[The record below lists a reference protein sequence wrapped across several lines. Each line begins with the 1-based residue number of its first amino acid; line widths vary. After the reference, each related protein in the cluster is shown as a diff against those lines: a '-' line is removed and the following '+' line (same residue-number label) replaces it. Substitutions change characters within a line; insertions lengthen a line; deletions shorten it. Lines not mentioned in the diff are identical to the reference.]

1 MIRFFEMSDYES
13 VYQLW
18 QNTSGVGLRS
28 IDDSREGIERFV
40 RRNPRTNFVAE
51 EDGRIIGAVLSG
63 HDGRRGNIYHL
74 CVDGSHRRRGIGR
87 QLVDKV
93 IEAMKD
99 EKITALSLVC
109 FTDNETG
116 NNFWSKL
123 GWIKRPDLI
132 SYRLYLNE

>member
-1 MIRFFEMSDYES
+1 MSDYES

>member
-1 MIRFFEMSDYES
+1 MSDYDR
-13 VYQLW
+13 VYRLW

-74 CVDGSHRRRGIGR
+74 CVYDSYRRRGIGR

-99 EKITALSLVC
+99 EKITAISLVC
-109 FTDNETG
+109 FADNETG

-132 SYRLYLNE
+132 SYRLYLSE

>member
-1 MIRFFEMSDYES
+1 MSDYES

-74 CVDGSHRRRGIGR
+74 CVADSHRRKGIGK

>member
-1 MIRFFEMSDYES
+1 MSDYES

-93 IEAMKD
+93 IEA
-99 EKITALSLVC
+99 
-109 FTDNETG
+109 
-116 NNFWSKL
+116 
-123 GWIKRPDLI
+123 
-132 SYRLYLNE
+132 